1 MEKEER
7 ENIVTLNE
15 DKIEFAP
22 PNKSKFNTVQRL
34 LSDFEDQTFTFCANP
49 KNCAEFNN
57 VMSCIEEWLNYT
69 LLCNKENLVKYIK
82 NDIEHGTYGAAYNL
96 ISYFE
101 QYVELA
107 KPLYQVDIEKTQQQF
122 KEQEERRR
130 QQDEIAE
137 QKRLEEKERVRREYL
152 EEARKVS
159 QANHEAE
166 ERRRQAALKQEED
179 GW

>member
-1 MEKEER
+1 MEE
-7 ENIVTLNE
+7 
-15 DKIEFAP
+15 IEFTP
-22 PNKSKFNTVQRL
+22 PDKSKFNTIQSL

-49 KNCAEFNN
+49 KNCAEFDN
-57 VMSCIEEWLNYT
+57 VMNCIEEWLNYT
-69 LLCNKENLVKYIK
+69 LLCNRENLVKYIK

-101 QYVELA
+101 KYIELA
-107 KPLYQVDIEKTQQQF
+107 KPLYQVDFEKTQQQY

-152 EEARKVS
+152 EETRKVS
-159 QANHEAE
+159 QQMRETD
-166 ERRRQAALKQEED
+166 ERRKQAALKREGNDE
-179 GW
+179 W